1 MATIGRHSAKSRE
14 AVATRYPARDRCTII
29 GPLDTIVINGGARL
43 SGTVRTG
50 GAKNSALP
58 LLFATLLADGEYR
71 FRNVPRLRD
80 IDSTV
85 LLLEHLGTTV
95 DRDGDAMNVH
105 ARDCSHLDAPYDIV
119 RKMRASILC
128 LGPLLTRYGR
138 AKVSLPGGCAIG
150 TRPIN
155 LHIEAL
161 QQMGADI
168 EIEHGYVVA
177 RAKRLHGAC
186 IVFENATVGGTENLM
201 LAATLAKGTTV
212 LENAAKEPE
221 IVDLADCLV
230 KMGAHIEGA
239 GSSVIRIEGVDV
251 LRPCKH
257 TVIPDRIE
265 AGTLLIAGAITG
277 GDVRVNDCV
286 PGHID
291 ALVQRMAECGFR
303 IDSGSDWVRVL
314 PCQDWRAVDAS
325 TAPYPGFPTD
335 LQAQFMALMTL
346 ARGTSV
352 ITERIFENRF
362 MHVQE
367 LVRMG
372 ANITPKTQVAIVRG
386 EPGCLNGA
394 PVMATDLRASASLVL
409 AGLAAEGETVVN
421 RIYHLDRG
429 YENLESKLKSLGA
442 VIDRRPA
449 EG

>member
-1 MATIGRHSAKSRE
+1 M
-14 AVATRYPARDRCTII
+14 
-29 GPLDTIVINGGARL
+29 INGGAAL
-43 SGTVRTG
+43 SGTVSTG

-71 FRNVPRLRD
+71 FHNVPLLRD

-85 LLLEHLGTTV
+85 VLLEHLDYTV
-95 DRDGDAMNVH
+95 DRDGGTLAVH
-105 ARDCSHLDAPYDIV
+105 AGECGHLDAPYDIV

-161 QQMGADI
+161 QQMGAEI
-168 EIEHGYVVA
+168 EIDHGFVVA
-177 RAKRLHGAC
+177 KAKRLHGAC

-201 LAATLAKGTTV
+201 LAATLAKGTTII
-212 LENAAKEPE
+212 ENAAKEPE
-221 IVDLADCLV
+221 IVDLAECLV
-230 KMGAHIEGA
+230 KMGARIDGA
-239 GSSVIRIEGVDV
+239 GSSVISIEGVEQ
-251 LRPCKH
+251 LRPCSHK
-257 TVIPDRIE
+257 VIPDRIE
-265 AGTLLIAGAITG
+265 AGTLLLAGAITG
-277 GDVRVNDCV
+277 GDVRINECV

-291 ALVQRMAECGFR
+291 ALIQRMTECGFR
-303 IDSGSDWVRVL
+303 INTGADWMRVL
-314 PCQDWRAVDAS
+314 PCDSWRAVDVS

-335 LQAQFMALMTL
+335 LQAQFMALMTV

-352 ITERIFENRF
+352 VTERIFENRF

-372 ANITPKTQVAIVRG
+372 ANITPKTQVSVVRG
-386 EPGCLNGA
+386 EPGSLNGA

-409 AGLAAEGETVVN
+409 AGLAAEGETIVN

-429 YENLESKLKSLGA
+429 YEKLEAKLKRLGA
-442 VIDRRPA
+442 RIERRA
-449 EG
+449 A

>member
-1 MATIGRHSAKSRE
+1 
-14 AVATRYPARDRCTII
+14 
-29 GPLDTIVINGGARL
+29 LDTIVINGGAKL
-43 SGTVRTG
+43 SGTVTTG

-71 FRNVPRLRD
+71 FHNVPLLQD

-85 LLLEHLGTTV
+85 TLLEHL
-95 DRDGDAMNVH
+95 DCEAQRDGNTLTIRTGECTH
-105 ARDCSHLDAPYDIV
+105 RDAPYDIV

-128 LGPLLTRYGR
+128 LGPLLSRYGR
-138 AKVSLPGGCAIG
+138 ARVSLPGGCAIG

-155 LHIEAL
+155 LHIESL
-161 QQMGADI
+161 QQMGAEI
-168 EIEHGYVVA
+168 EIENGFVIA
-177 RAKRLHGAC
+177 RARRLHGTC

-201 LAATLAKGTTV
+201 LAATLARGTTV

-221 IVDLADCLV
+221 IIDLADCLV
-230 KMGAHIEGA
+230 KMGARIEGA
-239 GSSVIRIEGVDV
+239 GSSVIQIEGVDE
-251 LRPCKH
+251 LRPCNH

-277 GDVRVNDCV
+277 GDVRINNCI

-291 ALVQRMAECGFR
+291 ALVQRMTECGFR
-303 IDSGSDWVRVL
+303 IDAGSDWLRIL
-314 PCQDWRAVDAS
+314 PCDNWRAVDAS

-335 LQAQFMALMTL
+335 LQAQFMALMTV
-346 ARGTSV
+346 ADGTSV

-372 ANITPKTQVAIVRG
+372 ANITPKTQVAVVRG
-386 EPGCLNGA
+386 KPGGLTGA

-409 AGLAAEGETVVN
+409 AGLAARGETTVN

-429 YENLESKLKSLGA
+429 YEKLEAKLKSLGA
-442 VIDRRPA
+442 QIDRRSG
-449 EG
+449 ES